1 MAKRLQHRGGTTSQ
15 HSSFTG
21 AVREVTV
28 DTDKNTLVVHDGA
41 TAGGHPLATAT
52 NFKSTGIDDNATSTA
67 ITIDSSQNV
76 EITGSVK
83 GASDLNLQSNDG
95 NEKITLDSSGTQRF
109 RVDGSEKMRLTST
122 GLGIGTSTPT
132 EALEVKGR
140 IIIDGDGSGTNN
152 GTLIIDGSATS
163 SSQIRFYQDG
173 TPKGYVT
180 YWDSFDTLGLTDG
193 SGNGLHFSPSTQRVG
208 IGTSSPS
215 SKLSIYSSDTTVYSA
230 SSVGGQDSGS
240 TLKIQN
246 NSNASNVFASIDF
259 NTNNNRVVNRIV
271 SSHGNSTVD
280 GFLSFIT
287 EGGGTPA
294 ERMRIDSSG
303 NVGIG
308 ETAPLGKVH
317 IKQNDS
323 GVTSAPTFADAL
335 FIEDDANTGIT
346 IATPTNGIGSIAFGD
361 SGDNDI
367 GKFQYQHS
375 DNSMLWVVN
384 ASERMRI
391 TNSGNV
397 GIGTS
402 SPSTALDISGGLTID
417 GNNNFIE
424 HNITRQ
430 TASTDA
436 SRPVIR
442 LTAKNTGSDVTDGF
456 GSAIQFRMRDDTA
469 NVELGAIGFIR
480 DGADGS
486 GAFIVGQDSQLLQ
499 SSPQFIVKSSGN
511 VGIGTSSPTKKLHVV
526 GDMLIGFAGINE
538 YIYFDSTL
546 NHIGRNT
553 TTGHVELNSQGGQSI
568 LFSIGGTERMRITS
582 GGDLLVGKTATGIGT
597 AGNEFKSYGEVYVT
611 RNNQNL
617 GLFNRLN
624 GDGQIFG
631 FMHDSITEGTITISG
646 ATVAYNGFTGTHW
659 SRFID
664 ESKPDVLR
672 GTVMESLDQ
681 MTDWYHAEFETSYT
695 EKDADGN
702 DVVKTTTQK
711 KPYALKANEQEG
723 NVITYNWNT
732 EKKDEEGNDIIE
744 QVQATI
750 VKQLDVKHVMSKIS
764 DTVEAKNV
772 YGVFSA
778 WDNDD
783 LINNDFYVASVGSFV
798 VRIKAGQ
805 VVSKGDLLQS
815 NGDGTAKVQADDI
828 IRASTFAKVLSN
840 TVIETYED
848 GSFIVPCSLMC

>member
-1 MAKRLQHRGGTTSQ
+1 MPLTKIDTGAIKDNAINSAKIADGTVVASDVLDNTITGAKLATDIAITTSGNITT
-15 HSSFTG
+15 TG
-21 AVREVTV
+21 AFT
-28 DTDKNTLVVHDGA
+28 
-41 TAGGHPLATAT
+41 
-52 NFKSTGIDDNATSTA
+52 STGIDDNATSTA
-67 ITIDSSQNV
+67 ITIDSSENVGIGETAPLGKVHIKQNDSGV
-76 EITGSVK
+76 TSAPTFADALFIEDSSNTGITICTPTNGIGSIAFGDSGDNDIGK
-83 GASDLNLQSNDG
+83 FQYQHSDNSMLFVANAA
-95 NEKITLDSSGTQRF
+95 ERMRIDSSGN
-109 RVDGSEKMRLTST
+109 V
-122 GLGIGTSTPT
+122 GIGTSSP
-132 EALEVKGR
+132 AHNLEIVTTASGSINDSLQIR
-140 IIIDGDGSGTNN
+140 NNATASGT
-152 GTLIIDGSATS
+152 GSR
-163 SSQIRFYQDG
+163 IRFINSTDQN
-173 TPKGYVT
+173 
-180 YWDSFDTLGLTDG
+180 SDTNGASIASIRTGDDNVLVFETENAERMRINHLG
-193 SGNGLHFSPSTQRVG
+193 NVG

-246 NSNASNVFASIDF
+246 ISNAVDVFASIDF

-308 ETAPLGKVH
+308 TSSASSL
-317 IKQNDS
+317 DS
-323 GVTSAPTFADAL
+323 
-335 FIEDDANTGIT
+335 EANNLVVGSGSGDEGIT
-346 IATPTNGIGSIAFGD
+346 IYTGTNVGDHGSIFFADGTVSPATKKGQIRYEQNNEVMSF
-361 SGDNDI
+361 
-367 GKFQYQHS
+367 FT
-375 DNSMLWVVN
+375 N
-384 ASERMRI
+384 AS
-391 TNSGNV
+391 
-397 GIGTS
+397 
-402 SPSTALDISGGLTID
+402 
-417 GNNNFIE
+417 
-424 HNITRQ
+424 
-430 TASTDA
+430 
-436 SRPVIR
+436 
-442 LTAKNTGSDVTDGF
+442 
-456 GSAIQFRMRDDTA
+456 
-469 NVELGAIGFIR
+469 
-480 DGADGS
+480 
-486 GAFIVGQDSQLLQ
+486 
-499 SSPQFIVKSSGN
+499 
-511 VGIGTSSPTKKLHVV
+511 
-526 GDMLIGFAGINE
+526 
-538 YIYFDSTL
+538 
-546 NHIGRNT
+546 
-553 TTGHVELNSQGGQSI
+553 
-568 LFSIGGTERMRITS
+568 ERMRITS

-624 GDGQIFG
+624 GDGQLFG
-631 FMHDSITEGTITISG
+631 FMHDSITEGTISVSG
-646 ATVAYNGFTGTHW
+646 ATVSYNGFTGSHW

-672 GTVMESLDQ
+672 GTVLESLDE

-711 KPYALKANEQEG
+711 KPYALKDNEQEG
-723 NVITYNWNT
+723 DVITYNWNT

-805 VVSKGDLLQS
+805 VVAKGDLLQS

-848 GSFIVPCSLMC
+848 GSFIIPCSLMC